1 MWEGKDGKGLRRTKV
16 NRSRSRG
23 REIAC
28 VPLLAILLLGILFGF
43 VQSVQAEEGVQLEA
57 ECGYDGYGKF
67 GRNIPFSANISST
80 ESFQGV
86 LRVVVPA
93 NKGKENYA
101 YEYPISVEAGVSL
114 TVRGE
119 IPLMS
124 NYASIAFQC
133 VSEKNRVL
141 AEAQANLN
149 ISGRELTELYVG
161 VLSENSDAA
170 MAFHGVNIGEYTDS
184 SFPYV
189 KTRAFALHTEDI
201 ENIHYG
207 LDCLDVIVIDRNIS
221 ASLTE
226 HQKDTLYSW
235 VCEGGSLVAEVRS
248 GYYIFPVGS
257 YPVTDGVEA
266 RPYLWVQTQNVKK
279 GKVGYFNLKVEDMD
293 LMEFAVDN
301 NVIPGSMISRVC
313 SADTITAIIEED
325 HYFNGEETW
334 QSVRE
339 LLNTAMGRKLPKI
352 SVYVVIIVLYLLL
365 VGPTAYY
372 VLRKRDKAGRTGAVV
387 TGLAILF
394 SVLIYL
400 MGTGTRFR
408 DPIIRYA
415 TVWTLDG
422 RLVSGKTYMDTKAPT
437 SSPYQIM
444 IQPEYSVGPIST
456 DSWYYN
462 ESVDKETVLR
472 DYQVEMY
479 QGDEATNITMRQSA
493 PFESRFFKLEKEW
506 EDRDLLGFDANLA
519 YFNENLSGTAYNR
532 TQRDL
537 EDVILVLRNGIYL
550 LGDLKAGE
558 EIRLQDVKKLYFYPD
573 TYERA
578 AGDVTGFFGMKHQMD
593 SENKEYAILSQ
604 KTGLLKYYLSQMNT
618 DSGTSAVLLAFLA
631 EDQEGDFQTGNIY
644 PAHGAT
650 LVSRTV
656 TLDTSMGGMH
666 YQNLTSEEIG
676 NIDEDISYNPVT
688 NSTYSTSI
696 RLEYYL
702 GSVEQ
707 LRAVRFAPAEV
718 ALDNPD
724 YQAFTGKVYFYN
736 PLTLV
741 YEQVD
746 LSRKNFWITDL
757 EKYLVSRDGRYTM
770 IVQYSSDMMDMEQ
783 YKEIVLPIVSVIRG
797 K

>member
-1 MWEGKDGKGLRRTKV
+1 MWEGKDGKGLKRTTA
-16 NRSRSRG
+16 NRISSKSRK
-23 REIAC
+23 IAC
-28 VPLLAILLLGILFGF
+28 VPFLAILLLCMVFGLE
-43 VQSVQAEEGVQLEA
+43 SAQAEDEVLLEA

-67 GRNIPFSANISST
+67 GRNIPFSANITST

-86 LRVVVPA
+86 LRIIVPA
-93 NKGKENYA
+93 NEGKENYA
-101 YEYPISVEAGVSL
+101 YEYPITVEAEIPL

-124 NYASIAFQC
+124 NFASIEFQC
-133 VSEKNRVL
+133 VSEKGRVL
-141 AEAQANLN
+141 AEAQAKLH
-149 ISGRELTELYVG
+149 IGGRELTELYVG
-161 VLSENSDAA
+161 VLSENPDAA
-170 MAFHGVNIGEYTDS
+170 MAFHSVNIGEYTDS

-189 KTRAFALHTEDI
+189 KTRAFALSAEDI

-221 ASLTE
+221 ASLSE

-248 GYYIFPVGS
+248 GSYIFSSVT
-257 YPVTDGVEA
+257 YPVTEEVEA
-266 RPYLWVQTQNVKK
+266 RPYLWVQTQSVKK
-279 GKVGYFNLKVEDMD
+279 GKVGYFTLKVEDMD

-301 NVIPGSMISRVC
+301 NVIPGSVISRVC
-313 SADTITAIIEED
+313 SADTITAIIEQD
-325 HYFNGEETW
+325 HYYNGEETW

-352 SVYVVIIVLYLLL
+352 SVYAVIIGLYLLL
-365 VGPTAYY
+365 VGPVVYY
-372 VLRKRDKAGRTGAVV
+372 VLRKRDKAGRTGVVV
-387 TGLAILF
+387 TGLAVLF
-394 SVLIYL
+394 SVLIYF
-400 MGTGTRFR
+400 MGTSTRFR

-415 TVWTLDG
+415 SIWTLDG
-422 RLVSGKTYMDTKAPT
+422 RLVSGKTFVDTKAPT
-437 SSPYQIM
+437 SSPYQLM
-444 IQPEYSVGPIST
+444 VQPEYSICPIST
-456 DSWYYN
+456 DNWYYN

-472 DYQVEMY
+472 DYQVELY
-479 QGDEATNITMRQSA
+479 RGDEATNITMRQSA
-493 PFESRFFKLEKEW
+493 PFESRFFTLEKEW
-506 EDRDLLGFDANLA
+506 EERDLLGFDAELK
-519 YFNENLSGTAYNR
+519 YFNEVLRGTAYNR

-537 EDVILVLRNGIYL
+537 EDVILVLRNGIYVI
-550 LGDLKAGE
+550 GDLKAGE
-558 EIRLQDVKKLYFYPD
+558 ERKLQDVEKLYFYPD
-573 TYERA
+573 TYQKA
-578 AGDVTGFFGMKHQMD
+578 AGDVTAFSEKKGRMD
-593 SENKEYAILSQ
+593 SENQEYAALSQ

-631 EDQEGDFQTGNIY
+631 DDQEGNFQTGKQY

-650 LVSRTV
+650 LVSKTV
-656 TLDTSMGGMH
+656 TLDTSMGGLL

-676 NIDEDISYNPVT
+676 NIDEDISYNHVT
-688 NSTYSTSI
+688 NSTYSTSL

-718 ALDNPD
+718 AQDNPD
-724 YQAFTGKVYFYN
+724 YLAFRGKVYFYN

-746 LSRKNFWITDL
+746 LSRQNFWITDL
-757 EKYLVSRDGRYTM
+757 EKYLVSRDGRYSM
-770 IVQYSSDMMDMEQ
+770 IVQYSSDLMDMER

>member
-1 MWEGKDGKGLRRTKV
+1 M
-16 NRSRSRG
+16 RSG
-23 REIAC
+23 GGNLAC
-28 VPLLAILLLGILFGF
+28 VPFLVILFLCILFGSA
-43 VQSVQAEEGVQLEA
+43 QSVQAEDGVLLEA

-67 GRNIPFSANISST
+67 GRNIPFSANITST

-86 LRVVVPA
+86 LRIIVPA

-101 YEYPISVEAGVSL
+101 YEYPISVEAGVPL

-133 VSEKNRVL
+133 VSEKSRVL
-141 AEAQANLN
+141 AETQAKLH
-149 ISGRELTELYVG
+149 IGGRELMELYVG
-161 VLSENSDAA
+161 VLSENPDAA
-170 MAFHGVNIGEYTDS
+170 MAFHSVNIGEYTDS

-189 KTRAFALHTEDI
+189 KTRAFALLPEDI

-226 HQKDTLYSW
+226 RQKDTLFSW

-248 GYYIFPVGS
+248 GSYLFPAS
-257 YPVTDGVEA
+257 TYPVTEGVEA
-266 RPYLWVQTQNVKK
+266 RPYLWVQTQSVKK
-279 GKVGYFNLKVEDMD
+279 GKVGYFTLRVEDMD

-301 NVIPGSMISRVC
+301 NVIPGSVISRVC
-313 SADTITAIIEED
+313 SANTITEIIEQD
-325 HYFNGEETW
+325 HYYNGEETW

-352 SVYVVIIVLYLLL
+352 SVYAVIIGLYLLL
-365 VGPTAYY
+365 AGPVAYY
-372 VLRKRDKAGRTGAVV
+372 VLRKRDKAGRTGFVV
-387 TGLAILF
+387 TGLAVLF

-400 MGTGTRFR
+400 MGTSTRFR

-415 TVWTLDG
+415 SIWTLDG
-422 RLVSGKTYMDTKAPT
+422 RLVSEKTYLDTKAPT
-437 SSPYQIM
+437 SSPYQLM
-444 IQPEYSVGPIST
+444 VQPAYSIYPIST
-456 DSWYYN
+456 DSWRYN
-462 ESVDKETVLR
+462 ESVDQETVLR
-472 DYQVEMY
+472 DYQIELY
-479 QGDEATNITMRQSA
+479 QGDEAMNITMRQSA
-493 PFESRFFKLEKEW
+493 PFESRFFRLEKEW
-506 EDRDLLGFDANLA
+506 EDRDLLGFDADLK
-519 YFNENLSGTAYNR
+519 YFNEVLRGTIYNR

-537 EDVILVLRNGIYL
+537 ENVVLILRNGVYV

-558 EIRLQDVKKLYFYPD
+558 EIQLENVKKLYFYPN
-573 TYERA
+573 TYNQTA
-578 AGDVTGFFGMKHQMD
+578 SDVTGFAGRKAQMN
-593 SENKEYAILSQ
+593 SENQDYAELSQ
-604 KTGLLKYYLSQMNT
+604 KTGLLKYYLGQMNT

-631 EDQEGDFQTGNIY
+631 DDQEGNFQTGRQY

-650 LVSRTV
+650 LVSKTV
-656 TLDTSMGGMH
+656 TLDTSMGGML
-666 YQNLTSEEIG
+666 YLNLTSEEIG
-676 NIDEDISYNPVT
+676 NIDEDISYNPMT

-696 RLEYYL
+696 RLEYDL

-707 LRAVRFAPAEV
+707 LRAVRFAPSEV
-718 ALDNPD
+718 AQDHSD
-724 YQAFTGKVYFYN
+724 YQEFSGRVYFYN

-741 YEQVD
+741 YEEVD

-757 EKYLVSRDGRYTM
+757 EKYLVGRDGRYTM
-770 IVQYSSDMMDMEQ
+770 IVQYSSDIMDMQQ